1 MCTFDSQDP
10 PSWGSCHPMQLRLV
24 LSRIAHLE
32 ERAKQLLDSITAL
45 EALESNTKEDTLD
58 EGLLEL
64 AINEESSQLRH
75 LQVSF
80 F

>member
-1 MCTFDSQDP
+1 
-10 PSWGSCHPMQLRLV
+10 MQLRLV